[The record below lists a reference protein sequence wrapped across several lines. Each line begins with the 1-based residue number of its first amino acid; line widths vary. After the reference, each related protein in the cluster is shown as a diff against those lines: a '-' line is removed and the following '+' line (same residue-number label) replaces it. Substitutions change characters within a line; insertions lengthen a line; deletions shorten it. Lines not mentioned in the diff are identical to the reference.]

1 LFSNAPL
8 KPDDKIMVIT
18 ANGAG
23 YGDPFERD
31 PHAVLTD
38 FLDDLLSSEQA
49 ETFFK
54 VVISKD
60 KVDVAATAELRRGA
74 KSKNE
79 GVLS

>member
-1 LFSNAPL
+1 L

-38 FLDDLLSSEQA
+38 FLEELLSSEQA
-49 ETFFK
+49 ESLFK
-54 VVISKD
+54 VVISKE
-60 KVDVAATAELRRGA
+60 KVDVAATASLRQET
-74 KSKNE
+74 KSKDE
-79 GVLS
+79 GDLS